1 MPIPTTE
8 QRRAADGAGAV
19 PEEEDDIV
27 AGGNRSDGRGRGGGR
42 FERVTVNLAPL
53 SSAAL
58 DHAAGITGDSKTD
71 TINRALQIY
80 AMLADAVN
88 DGGQV
93 LIRYADGDVERQRL
107 FPERYDRAPARR

>member
-1 MPIPTTE
+1 MPITTVE
-8 QRRAADGAGAV
+8 GRRAADSTGAA

-42 FERVTVNLAPL
+42 FERVTVNLSPA

-58 DHAAGITGDSKTD
+58 DRAVEITGDSKTD

-80 AMLADAVN
+80 AMLTDAVN

-93 LIRYADGDVERQRL
+93 LIRYADGDMERQRL
-107 FPERYDRAPARR
+107 FPERYDRARS

>member
-1 MPIPTTE
+1 MTVE
-8 QRRAADGAGAV
+8 GRRAGGSAGAA
-19 PEEEDDIV
+19 PEEEDVV
-27 AGGNRSDGRGRGGGR
+27 AGGDRSDGRGRGGGR
-42 FERVTVNLAPL
+42 FERVTVNLSPA

-58 DHAAGITGDSKTD
+58 DRAVEITGDSKTD

-80 AMLADAVN
+80 AMLTDAVD

-107 FPERYDRAPARR
+107 FAERYDRAPGRK